1 MSNQDIVTY
10 LNTYINLKLR
20 EIPGIA
26 EYFVNIEYKIPPYR
40 FFIMLSFACYHLQ
53 FWKRGAFPLICLL
66 TIYSFAAVWPV
77 PLVNGYYI
85 EVNGVVARSASM
97 YTQLAGLYVY
107 MDYGGKMY
115 IGLAIFFN
123 GATAAKLLYLRF
135 RGQKLSNTQEI
146 GLFVMAFATFFCQIF
161 CQYVIT
167 TNNFQTQIS
176 TVAAAY
182 VSYSNIISSVNAD
195 IFSLSEVYIGL
206 IFNQY
211 LRLHVMQTITGK
223 KGPIMVGTLSA
234 KVSSVIP
241 SNTSRRWEK
250 TERKELSKI

>member
-1 MSNQDIVTY
+1 MKLIFVFFITSFVLVETFILSPNFDKNVIPDEIRRMLEYREMIQRRFDLFGLSTEAPKDIVTY

-53 FWKRGAFPLICLL
+53 NTASLLLHFNRFTCTIFPIYHQEFWKRGAFPLICLL

-161 CQYVIT
+161 CQYVI
-167 TNNFQTQIS
+167 
-176 TVAAAY
+176 
-182 VSYSNIISSVNAD
+182 
-195 IFSLSEVYIGL
+195 
-206 IFNQY
+206 
-211 LRLHVMQTITGK
+211 
-223 KGPIMVGTLSA
+223 
-234 KVSSVIP
+234 
-241 SNTSRRWEK
+241 
-250 TERKELSKI
+250 